1 MKKLTD
7 GRRTPSDG
15 NTSTWPFGSGELK
28 NDEKKG
34 NNSQTG
40 NQIYFKIAGHVD
52 LDKLN
57 MFSVYTQHLSLI
69 VFEIKDEKY

>member
-1 MKKLTD
+1 MKND

-15 NTSTWPFGSGELK
+15 NTSQK
-28 NDEKKG
+28 DDEKKG
-34 NNSQTG
+34 KYSQTG

-57 MFSVYTQHLSLI
+57 MFSVYT
-69 VFEIKDEKY
+69 

>member
-7 GRRTPSDG
+7 GRQTPSDG
-15 NTSTWPFGSGELK
+15 NASHGPGELK

-34 NNSQTG
+34 NYSQTG

-52 LDKLN
+52 LDRLN
-57 MFSVYTQHLSLI
+57 MFSVLHLTSI
-69 VFEIKDEKY
+69 YYSF

>member
-1 MKKLTD
+1 L
-7 GRRTPSDG
+7 
-15 NTSTWPFGSGELK
+15 PFGSGELK
-28 NDEKKG
+28 NDKKRAITPRRVI
-34 NNSQTG
+34 N
-40 NQIYFKIAGHVD
+40 IAGHVD

>member
-1 MKKLTD
+1 M
-7 GRRTPSDG
+7 
-15 NTSTWPFGSGELK
+15 
-28 NDEKKG
+28 
-34 NNSQTG
+34 
-40 NQIYFKIAGHVD
+40 AGHVD